1 MLNFTKGEKT
11 MPKIPKVIHFCWFG
25 GAEYPDLIKN
35 CMASW
40 EKYLPEY
47 EIVKWS
53 EENFDVNCNQY
64 VKEAYE
70 NKSGHSLPTTFASMR
85 SITTAVFISIP
96 MSRCSSP

>member
-1 MLNFTKGEKT
+1 

-64 VKEAYE
+64 V
-70 NKSGHSLPTTFASMR
+70 
-85 SITTAVFISIP
+85 
-96 MSRCSSP
+96 